1 MPEPS
6 HLPCPMCGK
15 SEEQEE
21 EYYIQSQMQRA
32 IDNLKFLN
40 LGFALAF
47 NMTDLERRVF
57 YHHQIRKCTFKEIA
71 DLLSKSEGSIK
82 MAWKRCKSRSD
93 KTLEDSLY

>member
-6 HLPCPMCGK
+6 HLPCPMCGESK
-15 SEEQEE
+15 DQDE
-21 EYYIQSQMQRA
+21 EYYIQSQIQRA

-40 LGFALAF
+40 LGFTLAF
-47 NMTDLERRVF
+47 NMTDFERRVF

-71 DLLSKSEGSIK
+71 DLLSKSEASIK